1 MPTLLRPPGPPS
13 RGLIGNFPMGSKDPL
28 GVFTQWAREYG
39 DLFHYRFLHRHIY
52 FLNHPDLIKD
62 VLITQ
67 APNFIKGEAV
77 RVNRRIFGNGL
88 VSNEGASWAQQ
99 RRLIQPAFHRTRI
112 EIYANAMVA
121 YTQRMLASWSDGET
135 RDIHQD
141 MMRVT
146 LEIVANVLF
155 SVEIASDKDRV
166 AVALN
171 TLMEL
176 SSGARMLLPE
186 PFRRIPTADNRRY
199 QHATAELDDIVFT
212 LIRKRQ
218 AHPTPCDLTGKHDL
232 LDTLLEA
239 RYEDGASMSTQQLR
253 DEVMTLLLAGH
264 ETTAVSLSWIWFLLS
279 NHPEVE
285 QRLWAE
291 LDQVLTGRCPTI
303 HDLVNLPYTE
313 RVVKEAMRIYPPV
326 WAITRTAIKDCRIGG
341 FSVPAKSS
349 VIMSQWVMH
358 RDPRFY
364 DSPEQFLP
372 DRWLDERYKT
382 APRFSYF
389 PFGGGPRVCIGNTF
403 AQTEAALV
411 LATIAQQYQLRL
423 VPGHPVEP
431 TPSITLRPRH
441 GIRVV
446 VTSRKR
452 AQSPS

>member
-1 MPTLLRPPGPPS
+1 MPTLLRPPGPKS
-13 RGLIGNFPMGSKDPL
+13 RGIVGNFPMGSKDPL

-39 DLFHYRFLHRHIY
+39 DLFHYRFLYRHIY

-77 RVNRRIFGNGL
+77 RVNRRIFGKGL

-121 YTQRMLASWSDGET
+121 YTQRMLASWLDGET

-146 LEIVANVLF
+146 LEIVASALF

-166 AVALN
+166 AVALD
-171 TLMEL
+171 TLMNL

-186 PFRRIPTADNRRY
+186 MFRRIPTADNVRY
-199 QHATAELDDIVFT
+199 QRATAELDDVVFS
-212 LIRKRQ
+212 LIRQRRDN
-218 AHPTPCDLTGKHDL
+218 PTPADPTAKHDL

-285 QRLWAE
+285 QKLWAE
-291 LDQVLTGRCPTI
+291 LDHVLHSRSPTLQ
-303 HDLVNLPYTE
+303 DLTTLPYTE
-313 RVVKEAMRIYPPV
+313 RIVKEAMRLYPPV
-326 WAITRTAIKDCRIGG
+326 WAITRSAIKDCEIGG
-341 FSVPAKSS
+341 FRVPAKSS

-358 RDPRFY
+358 RDPRYY
-364 DSPEQFLP
+364 DEPERFFP
-372 DRWLDERYKT
+372 DRWLEERYKT

-431 TPSITLRPRH
+431 TPSITLRPRY
-441 GIRVV
+441 GVK
-446 VTSRKR
+446 VTLNRR
-452 AQSPS
+452 

>member
-1 MPTLLRPPGPPS
+1 MPILLRPPGPKS
-13 RGLIGNFPMGSKDPL
+13 RGIVGNFPMGSKDPL
-28 GVFTQWAREYG
+28 AVFTQWACEFG
-39 DLFHYRFLHRHIY
+39 DLFHYRFLYRHIY

-62 VLITQ
+62 VLISQ

-77 RVNRRIFGNGL
+77 RVNRRIFGKGL

-121 YTQRMLASWSDGET
+121 YTQRMLASWRDGET

-146 LEIVANVLF
+146 LEIVASALF

-166 AVALN
+166 AVALD
-171 TLMEL
+171 TLMNL

-186 PFRRIPTADNRRY
+186 MFRRIPTADNVRY
-199 QHATAELDDIVFT
+199 QRATAELDDVVFS
-212 LIRKRQ
+212 LIRQRQ
-218 AHPTPCDLTGKHDL
+218 DNPTPADPTARHDL

-239 RYEDGASMSTQQLR
+239 RYEDGAPMSTQQLR

-285 QRLWAE
+285 QKLWAE
-291 LDQVLTGRCPTI
+291 LDQVLHGRSPTI
-303 HDLVNLPYTE
+303 NDLAALPYTE
-313 RVVKEAMRIYPPV
+313 RIVKEAMRLYPPV
-326 WAITRTAIKDCRIGG
+326 WAITRSAIKDCEIGG
-341 FSVPAKSS
+341 FHVPAKSS

-358 RDPRFY
+358 RDPRYY
-364 DSPEQFLP
+364 DEPERFFP

-441 GIRVV
+441 GVKVIL
-446 VTSRKR
+446 SRR
-452 AQSPS
+452 